1 MKKSIKYLASA
12 VIIGLA
18 SGAMQ
23 SCSDWTEPESV
34 DLNYGTIDKAPNYQ
48 VYLAN
53 LKAYRASDHKKIYA
67 WFESPADGPVSQA
80 HTLASLPDSID
91 VVVFENP
98 AVISDQIKKEMAQ
111 VNADK
116 GMEFMYTVDF
126 DALKATHKNLGEE
139 LAAKREALTNAYL
152 ANENKDDEAVTA
164 EYEEQLAALATPDLT
179 EYLLE
184 NCTELLSYAKT
195 NGFHGVMFAFD
206 GKATQHLTTAEKK
219 DYLQQMN
226 AFIGVASDWHKRN
239 PEMKF
244 DYLGAPQNIAGTDLI
259 NDFGMLFIRDGLNAT
274 NGSVYSQYLA
284 QALTDGVP
292 ADRIGMMTTFT
303 SLDPAD
309 GNMGLNS
316 DGSYALT
323 GCAKWAAHNNVAA
336 VGMKKVQND
345 YYNPSFIYPVVRA
358 AIQTI
363 NPSIK

>member
-12 VIIGLA
+12 ALVA
-18 SGAMQ
+18 FAAGALV

-34 DLNYGTIDKAPNYQ
+34 DQNYGSIDKAENYQ
-48 VYLAN
+48 AYLAS

-98 AVISDQIKKEMAQ
+98 GVISPQIVKEMTK
-111 VNADK
+111 VNNDK

-126 DALKATHKNLGEE
+126 DALKSQHKALSED
-139 LAAKREALTNAYL
+139 LAAQRESLTNAYL
-152 ANENKDDEAVTA
+152 NNPDKDDEAVTE
-164 EYEEQLAALATPDLT
+164 EYQKQLEALATPDLL
-179 EYLLE
+179 EFLLE

-206 GKATQHLTTAEKK
+206 GKATNHLTPAELES
-219 DYLQQMN
+219 YVLEVN
-226 AFIGVASDWHKRN
+226 AFLGVASDWHKRN
-239 PEMKF
+239 PNMKF
-244 DYLGAPQNIAGTDLI
+244 DYLGAPQNIAASPLANEFNI
-259 NDFGMLFIRDGLNAT
+259 LFIRNGLNAT
-274 NGSVYSQYLA
+274 NANVYGQYFA
-284 QALTDGVP
+284 KALSDGVP
-292 ADRIGMMTTFT
+292 ADRIGMMTTYT

-309 GNMGLNS
+309 GTMGLNS

-323 GCAKWAAHNNVAA
+323 GCAKWAASNPVVA

-345 YYNPSFIYPVVRA
+345 YYNPGNEYGVVRA

>member
-12 VIIGLA
+12 ALVA
-18 SGAMQ
+18 FAAGALV

-34 DLNYGTIDKAPNYQ
+34 DLNYGTIDKAENYQ
-48 VYLAN
+48 AYLAS

-98 AVISDQIKKEMAQ
+98 GVISQQIVKEMAQ
-111 VNADK
+111 VNNLK

-126 DALKATHKNLGEE
+126 DALKAQHKSLSED
-139 LAAKREALTNAYL
+139 LAAQRESLTNAYL
-152 ANENKDDEAVTA
+152 NNPDKDDEAVTE
-164 EYEEQLAALATPDLT
+164 EYQKQLEALATPDLLD
-179 EYLLE
+179 YLFE
-184 NCTELLSYAKT
+184 HCTELLAYAKT

-206 GKATQHLTTAEKK
+206 GKATNHLTAAELK
-219 DYLQQMN
+219 DYAMEVN
-226 AFIGVASDWHKRN
+226 AFLGVAADWHKRN
-239 PEMKF
+239 PQMKF
-244 DYLGAPQNIAGTDLI
+244 DYLGAPQNIASSSLVNEFD
-259 NDFGMLFIRDGLNAT
+259 MLFIREGLNAT
-274 NGSVYSQYLA
+274 NGNVYGQYLTK
-284 QALTDGVP
+284 ALTDGVP
-292 ADRIGMMTTFT
+292 ADRIGMMTTYT

-309 GNMGLNS
+309 GSMGLNS
-316 DGSYALT
+316 DGSYSLT
-323 GCAKWAAHNNVAA
+323 GCAKWAASNPVAA

-345 YYNPSFIYPVVRA
+345 YYNPGNEYGVVRA